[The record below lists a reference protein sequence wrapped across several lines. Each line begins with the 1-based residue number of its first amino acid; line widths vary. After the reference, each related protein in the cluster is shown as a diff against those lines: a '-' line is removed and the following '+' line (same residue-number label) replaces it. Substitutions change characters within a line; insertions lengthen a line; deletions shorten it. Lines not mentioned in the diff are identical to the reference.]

1 MRRSKLEIYYQVLR
15 TLADNDELKL
25 TDLMFR
31 ANVNNRVLSEY
42 LDFMLRQNLVEAK
55 KVGKKRVKYVITQKG
70 IQLIR
75 YFRELKQ
82 LVPNHVMGQQIIV
95 NEKKKN
101 GL

>member
-82 LVPNHVMGQQIIV
+82 LVPNQVMREQIIV
-95 NEKKKN
+95 NEKKQN

>member
-82 LVPNHVMGQQIIV
+82 LVPNQVMREQIIV